1 MRRLVITVCPREPG
15 VVVLPVERGG
25 RARRVNAAA
34 IAHDLRELI
43 ARRNLGEHVSLRE
56 GCAGGCYGNGPN
68 VSVTIYPPV
77 RPGERAD
84 SIAVGWKTYVH
95 SLGTLSCL
103 AQVIEENL
111 DAPTPAPRDRPR
123 GRSARRLRPPAC

>member
-25 RARRVNAAA
+25 RARRLDAATIVHA
-34 IAHDLRELI
+34 LRELI
-43 ARRNLGEHVSLRE
+43 ARRALGEHVSLRE

-68 VSVTIYPPV
+68 VSVTIYPPA
-77 RPGERAD
+77 RDGERAD
-84 SIAVGWKTYVH
+84 SIAVGWKTYVY
-95 SLGTLSCL
+95 SLGTLACL

-111 DAPTPAPRDRPR
+111 DASPSAPTGRPR
-123 GRSARRLRPPAC
+123 ARSGRRPRRPAC

>member
-1 MRRLVITVCPREPG
+1 MRRLVVTVCPREPG
-15 VVVLPVERGG
+15 VVVLPVERDG
-25 RARRVNAAA
+25 RARRLNAAA
-34 IAHDLRELI
+34 IVHVLHELI
-43 ARRNLGEHVSLRE
+43 ARRGLGEHVTLRE

-68 VSVTIYPPV
+68 VSVTIYPPL

-84 SIAVGWKTYVH
+84 GIAVGWKTYVY

-111 DAPTPAPRDRPR
+111 DAPAPEPTDRLPA
-123 GRSARRLRPPAC
+123 RSARRPRP